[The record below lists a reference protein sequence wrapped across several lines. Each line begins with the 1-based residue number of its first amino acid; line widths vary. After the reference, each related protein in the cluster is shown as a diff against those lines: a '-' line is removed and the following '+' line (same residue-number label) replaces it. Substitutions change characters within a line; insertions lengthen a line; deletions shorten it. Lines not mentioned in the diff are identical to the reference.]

1 VGEMSAGDSSD
12 ELDVFS
18 SGDESDGAD
27 APPLAPSQR
36 CPLSCSPWNE
46 LQALGYQLGD
56 RVQGGA
62 QRQTKQMVAGA
73 TIMAE
78 KLERALFAPE
88 VVDSEAHS
96 RPVWNKFEG
105 CVREQNWRWDGGSR
119 CAGARV
125 PLLAAIGFAGSI
137 PPAQRSARH
146 DTLVASM
153 LFAAARSKQVGTQDT
168 FSFRHQLVED
178 LAVRHLHRGCAWAM
192 LLALNWCPRR
202 SKLHV

>member
-1 VGEMSAGDSSD
+1 MGEMSAGDSSD

-105 CVREQNWRWDGGSR
+105 CVREQSWRWDGGSR

-125 PLLAAIGFAGSI
+125 LCWL
-137 PPAQRSARH
+137 RSASR
-146 DTLVASM
+146 
-153 LFAAARSKQVGTQDT
+153 
-168 FSFRHQLVED
+168 
-178 LAVRHLHRGCAWAM
+178 AVSH
-192 LLALNWCPRR
+192 RR
-202 SKLHV
+202 SGPRGTTLWFLLQFGTDYCCDAKIIIAIESTGFIRNPLDGT